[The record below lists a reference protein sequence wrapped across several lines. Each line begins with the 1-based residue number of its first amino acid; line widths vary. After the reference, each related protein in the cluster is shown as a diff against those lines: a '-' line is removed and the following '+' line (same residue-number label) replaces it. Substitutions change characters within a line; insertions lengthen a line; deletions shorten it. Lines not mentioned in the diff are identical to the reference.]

1 MAPHVFLAVL
11 LAALLHAGWN
21 VAIKSSDDKLLD
33 TTAGCAALSFLP
45 TLDRA
50 SVPWLAA
57 SIALHV
63 VYFRL
68 VAAIYGGGELSVA
81 YPLMRGLPPLLTA
94 LAAMVVLQEALTGLG
109 WLAVGLL
116 SSGILLLSWGWN
128 AATGHRSVVFA
139 NVLFIVAYTL
149 VDGVGVRLS
158 RAPASYVSWLFA
170 GLAVAMLLL
179 AAAVRGRTVL
189 GDLAQR
195 ARMGLIGGL
204 AAIGAYGLVLWAMT
218 QAPVA
223 LVAALREIAVIFG
236 VALAAVVLNERF
248 GARRW
253 VAVVLVAAGAM
264 AARAA

>member
-21 VAIKSSDDKLLD
+21 VAIKSSADKLLD
-33 TTAGCAALSFLP
+33 TTAVCAGGGILGCAALSFLP

-204 AAIGAYGLVLWAMT
+204 AAIGAYGLVL
-218 QAPVA
+218 
-223 LVAALREIAVIFG
+223 FG